1 MDKIYLIA
9 NNNKKFDAWAKE
21 KKKKLKGIALDSFNA
36 GYNELMANAPYLV
49 RASFISYWEINA
61 NGSLA
66 RVAPAIT
73 QATLLHL
80 MHNFLNFGK
89 LEEARIVEMMSLN
102 FLRLMQ
108 ALDQIREGEEEDEEE

>member
-1 MDKIYLIA
+1 MIA
-9 NNNKKFDAWAKE
+9 NNEKKFDAWAKE
-21 KKKKLKGIALDSFNA
+21 KKKRLKGVALDSFNA
-36 GYNELMANAPYLV
+36 GYNELMANAPYLI
-49 RASFISYWEINA
+49 RASFISYWEINS

-89 LEEARIVEMMSLN
+89 VEEARIIEMMSLN

-108 ALDQIREGEEEDEEE
+108 ALDQIKEGEKTNEEE